1 MSEWC
6 EFHASF
12 LRVTPVN
19 ITRVNNANIIN
30 MKKKII
36 LYIAASIDGRI
47 AEPDGGIEWL
57 SEFPITKEMNYG
69 YKEFMASIDTIIMG
83 GRSWRE
89 LSNMDAMGAYA
100 NKAVYVVSRHDW
112 GEKENIKFITENVI
126 ERIVDLRNEQGK
138 DIWLFGGGELVSML
152 LAADLVDEMQIA
164 YIPVILGKG
173 VLLFPEQLKE
183 SKWELISSTP
193 YNSGVLMVKYTKI
206 LFRHISL
213 SAAE

>member
-1 MSEWC
+1 M
-6 EFHASF
+6 
-12 LRVTPVN
+12 
-19 ITRVNNANIIN
+19 
-30 MKKKII
+30 KKII
-36 LYIAASIDGRI
+36 LYIAVSIDGRI

-112 GEKENIKFITENVI
+112 GEKGNIKFITENVI
-126 ERIVDLRNEQGK
+126 GRIVDLRNETGK

-152 LAADLVDEMQIA
+152 LAADLVDKMRIA
-164 YIPVILGKG
+164 YIPVVLGKG
-173 VLLFPEQLKE
+173 VPLFPEQPKE
-183 SKWELISSTP
+183 SKWELIESKNYSS
-193 YNSGVLMVKYTKI
+193 GIIMVEYQKK
-206 LFRHISL
+206 
-213 SAAE
+213 E